1 MDHCGGTLAF
11 VASQFCCPPT
21 HQHTPGAQ
29 EPAQELIH
37 LLPQL
42 LLQVAPLQEVAQVQL
57 HSHNTA
63 AALRR
68 YGAAARCACATEDLA
83 SPKPAQLLQAP
94 PHPLIVVHLVVVSR
108 LLPLK
113 GRLEAEFAQLSHGV
127 HKRRRRRKGT
137 GGLLLLSCPTIAVE
151 TAAAAGHRHPFN
163 LRLRVLHRHYRGGGG
178 TKRTRNPDCTGA
190 TQAHRST
197 KERVNILLLPK
208 IGCPD
213 SRDCS
218 TLLFLGA
225 LLCPCFDT
233 RVYRM
238 QCGRCR

>member
-1 MDHCGGTLAF
+1 VDHCGGTLAF

-137 GGLLLLSCPTIAVE
+137 GGLLLSCPAIPVEPATAVR
-151 TAAAAGHRHPFN
+151 RHPFN
-163 LRLRVLHRHYRGGGG
+163 MRLRVLHRHSPQGWRGG
-178 TKRTRNPDCTGA
+178 TKRNSNPGCTGA
-190 TQAHRST
+190 TQVRST
-197 KERVNILLLPK
+197 RGREGLLC
-208 IGCPD
+208 GCLELGTLTPETVP
-213 SRDCS
+213 
-218 TLLFLGA
+218 TLLSLTRCPA
-225 LLCPCFDT
+225 LPCC
-233 RVYRM
+233 VL
-238 QCGRCR
+238 